1 MIVEYNRPKTLEE
14 ALRLLARSQ
23 PATVPMGGG
32 SALNRYALEPLA
44 VVDLQEL
51 PLNSIQQQG
60 NSLDLGATV
69 TLQAL
74 LETPHLPAALHQ
86 AIQQE
91 ANFNLRQVATLAGT
105 LAAAS
110 GRSPMV
116 TVLLALDATIVT
128 LTSQG
133 EDRISLGDF
142 LPVRGDYLPRRLISQ
157 IRLPFNVRLAFGYVA
172 RSPADQ
178 PIVCASVAQWPS
190 TRTRVALG
198 GYGKTPILALDGPEP
213 GGVED
218 AARSAYSQA
227 GDVWA
232 SADYRSDV
240 AGVLARRCLAELQ

>member
-1 MIVEYNRPKTLEE
+1 MIVEYNRPKTVEE
-14 ALRLLARSQ
+14 ALRLLARPH

-32 SALNRYALEPLA
+32 SGLNRYALEPLA

-51 PLNSIQQQG
+51 PLNSIQLQG

-74 LETPHLPAALHQ
+74 LETPDLPAALHQ

-105 LAAAS
+105 LATAS
-110 GRSPMV
+110 GRSPLV
-116 TVLLALDATIVT
+116 TVLLAMDATIAT
-128 LTSQG
+128 ITDQG
-133 EDRISLGDF
+133 EDGISLGDF
-142 LPVRGDYLPRRLISQ
+142 LPVRGDYLPRRLITQ
-157 IRLPFNVRLAFGYVA
+157 IRLPLNVRLAFAYVA

-213 GGVED
+213 GGVTD

-232 SADYRSDV
+232 SADYRCEV